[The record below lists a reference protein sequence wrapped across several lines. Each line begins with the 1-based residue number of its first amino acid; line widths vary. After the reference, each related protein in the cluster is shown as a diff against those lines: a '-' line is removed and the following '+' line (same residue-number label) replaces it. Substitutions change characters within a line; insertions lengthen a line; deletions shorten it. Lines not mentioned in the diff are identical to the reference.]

1 MCPRL
6 PLSSLLPLLSPIE
19 LLLAGA
25 ALLMLLITMIIVV
38 SQVV

>member
-1 MCPRL
+1 MCSRL
-6 PLSSLLPLLSPIE
+6 PLPSLLPPLSPIE
-19 LLLAGA
+19 LLLAGT